1 SQYAARSMDRGVRLA
16 ENQNA
21 AVAALASAVA
31 VGAPSAIDDW
41 LDRCA
46 AGRTWEPRTAEARR
60 AYARGERAVREG
72 RSDVALEAFSQS
84 AAGFDRPGQ
93 PLLAR
98 TLPRLRR
105 VERLTEI
112 DPGAAQREFAAVTAI
127 WRHVDARWFLERL
140 REWGTTRGLR
150 GWSVAARRGPR
161 PTRRELEV
169 ARLVAHGLT
178 NKEIA
183 AHLGIAERTAETHV
197 QRIVTKLDLR
207 SRSHL
212 AAWMAGAR
220 GATDLH
226 P

>member
-1 SQYAARSMDRGVRLA
+1 M
-16 ENQNA
+16 
-21 AVAALASAVA
+21 
-31 VGAPSAIDDW
+31 
-41 LDRCA
+41 
-46 AGRTWEPRTAEARR
+46 
-60 AYARGERAVREG
+60 
-72 RSDVALEAFSQS
+72 
-84 AAGFDRPGQ
+84 
-93 PLLAR
+93 
-98 TLPRLRR
+98 
-105 VERLTEI
+105 
-112 DPGAAQREFAAVTAI
+112 
-127 WRHVDARWFLERL
+127 
-140 REWGTTRGLR
+140 
-150 GWSVAARRGPR
+150 
-161 PTRRELEV
+161 